1 MSTKQI
7 NPAENLGRLGQ
18 AASYAKGDL
27 RRTLVVL
34 GAIDE
39 NKGATL
45 VQIARRTG
53 LDNRSVIHLIEKS
66 QIEAGVVI
74 RKDGPVYILVDLGPV
89 FKPSALKSALIG
101 A

>member
-1 MSTKQI
+1 MNAKQI
-7 NPAENLGRLGQ
+7 NPAESLVQ
-18 AASYAKGDL
+18 APLYAKGDL
-27 RRTLVVL
+27 RRTLAVL

-74 RKDGPVYILVDLGPV
+74 RKDGPVYTLVDLGPV
-89 FKPSALKSALIG
+89 FKPSSIQNALNIT
-101 A
+101 